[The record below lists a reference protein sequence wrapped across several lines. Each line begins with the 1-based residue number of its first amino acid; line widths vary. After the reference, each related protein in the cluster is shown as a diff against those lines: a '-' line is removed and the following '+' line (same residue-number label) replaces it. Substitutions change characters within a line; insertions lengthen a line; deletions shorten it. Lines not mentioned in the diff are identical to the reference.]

1 MLNGNNPFEVCVV
14 KNLDGENEIGF
25 TSEQRA
31 IEYIERNYPD
41 WVKNPRCYID
51 FLIVNKFD

>member
-1 MLNGNNPFEVCVV
+1 MLNGNNPFEVYVV
-14 KNLDGENEIGF
+14 QSPSGENIIGF

-31 IEYIERNYPD
+31 IEYIEKNHPD